1 MNGNSRLYRSKSEAM
16 LGGVAAGLAN
26 YFKIDA
32 NIVRLLFLVFMLA
45 TGGGFFVVYL
55 ALWLLIPTA
64 GSTATEPNQVIHE
77 NVNEIGDKFRSL
89 LNPNRPNGQATN
101 GNPSAATNGQAT
113 PAANAAP
120 GETPTYTQQQIAQ
133 PAAGSTV
140 GTRQGLNPNVLIMI
154 GAFFLLLNLG
164 FFHAIH
170 WGMWWPVLLIGL
182 GALMLSRRS

>member
-1 MNGNSRLYRSKSEAM
+1 MNGTSRLYRSKSESM

-32 NIVRLLFLVFMLA
+32 TLVRVLFLFFMLA
-45 TGGGFFVVYL
+45 TGGGFFIAYL

-64 GSTATEPNQVIHE
+64 GSTATEPNQVIQE

-89 LNPNRPNGQATN
+89 VNPNRPNGQTTN
-101 GNPSAATNGQAT
+101 GNPAPTSGQAT
-113 PAANAAP
+113 PTANGAP
-120 GETPTYTQQQIAQ
+120 AETPVYTQQQLAQ

-140 GTRQGLNPNVLIMI
+140 GTRQGLHPNVLVMVGI
-154 GAFFLLLNLG
+154 FFLLLNFG

-182 GALMLSRRS
+182 GVLMLRRRS